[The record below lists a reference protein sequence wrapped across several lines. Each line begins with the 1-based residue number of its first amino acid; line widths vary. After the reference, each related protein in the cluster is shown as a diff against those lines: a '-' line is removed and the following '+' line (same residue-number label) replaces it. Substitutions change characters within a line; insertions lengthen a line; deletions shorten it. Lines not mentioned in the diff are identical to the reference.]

1 MIFYTNSYYHFFFL
15 YVYFLTKNILNEKRK
30 MNRGEGGEGKIYQPL
45 IFLYFLLRYEI
56 QGGCISSVEPNSIT
70 PSATRIQHMVLSPY

>member
-1 MIFYTNSYYHFFFL
+1 MIFYTNSYYHFFF

-56 QGGCISSVEPNSIT
+56 QGG
-70 PSATRIQHMVLSPY
+70 